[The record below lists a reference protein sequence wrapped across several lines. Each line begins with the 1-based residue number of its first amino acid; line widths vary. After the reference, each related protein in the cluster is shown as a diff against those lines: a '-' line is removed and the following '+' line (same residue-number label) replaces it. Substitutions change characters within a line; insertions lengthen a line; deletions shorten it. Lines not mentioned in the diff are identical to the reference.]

1 MSTLTPFVD
10 MNPVPRV
17 LVDVPVVEFP
27 AGSVAVSLT
36 RTAEGR
42 TFKVRG
48 GQMLPAGSPAIVLDP
63 EVPFGVESS
72 YTVLGH
78 DAAGNVIGSFPVGTV
93 TLEFDGCVIQQP
105 LDARLSVLVTPLLG
119 FAPSTARATPGDVS
133 YPQGRALP
141 GLVGLGPRRGVQGLP
156 IEVMVS
162 SFADA
167 DMLQA
172 TLGGYEDR
180 QLPVWLVR
188 TPPDVRIP
196 RVLFCHVPEL
206 VETDVT
212 RSTAGVTVLYSAT
225 VTEVKPPAEG
235 ISGAVLTHS
244 DMKVFFATHTQ
255 VKAAYVTHSDV
266 KRDTS
271 LIGAAD
277 A

>member
-1 MSTLTPFVD
+1 MSSLTVFAD

-27 AGSVAVSLT
+27 VGAVTVSFT

-48 GQMLPAGSPAIVLDP
+48 GQFLPATSPAVVMDP
-63 EVPFGVESS
+63 EAPFGVESS

-78 DAAGNVIGSFPVGTV
+78 DAAGNVIGSLPVGVVTV
-93 TLEFDGCVIQQP
+93 DFDGVVVQQP
-105 LDARLSVLVTPLLG
+105 LDARLSVRVRRIVT
-119 FAPSTARATPGDVS
+119 TASEIGRETPGRLQ
-133 YPQGRALP
+133 YPQGASLP
-141 GLVGLGPRRGVQGLP
+141 GLTGLGPRRAIDGMALDLFVD
-156 IEVMVS
+156 S
-162 SFADA
+162 HTDADA
-167 DMLQA
+167 LQE
-172 TLGGYEDR
+172 TLGTYER
-180 QLPVWLVR
+180 PQLPVWLLR
-188 TPPDVRIP
+188 TPPGMRIP
-196 RVLFCHVPEL
+196 RVFFCHVPRLVELSINGHIGGEL
-206 VETDVT
+206 VHFAAIV
-212 RSTAGVTVLYSAT
+212 S
-225 VTEVKPPAEG
+225 EVKPPVEG

-255 VKAAYVTHSDV
+255 VKAAYVSHSDV